1 MSIHKAPQP
10 AILKVFDWKQ
20 LIGAVTLHLFP
31 SRKHITVVLYKLAV
45 CWVLGEELNYMEWAE
60 CSVHLCC
67 HKKKKQSYKS
77 KIGRNLGVTGQRLYP
92 SLNYFL
98 IIVDTVIWTKPSGC
112 FLIRSII
119 SSAFKLLWNSGGP
132 ALPVSGSSD
141 TDHSQTDLTVRR
153 CLTLEHLSKK
163 KKTYLHINNCE
174 GYWPSRLALPTN
186 HHCVDKGWGGGDI
199 YICMTSRMQMHFS
212 ASTIRGC
219 SPFTAHGLRT
229 VWHSNLLTLEVW
241 SAVYAAQAS
250 GSESTCLICCRSFRA
265 WDWFVCETI
274 KATGSNGEGKL
285 VPLGGPIYLS
295 TQRTDRNS
303 RCFCQLLEPKI
314 EARVN
319 PE

>member
-163 KKTYLHINNCE
+163 KNICTLIIARVTGQVAWPYLQIITV
-174 GYWPSRLALPTN
+174 WIR
-186 HHCVDKGWGGGDI
+186 DGGGGHLH
-199 YICMTSRMQMHFS
+199 MHDQQNADAF
-212 ASTIRGC
+212 
-219 SPFTAHGLRT
+219 L
-229 VWHSNLLTLEVW
+229 
-241 SAVYAAQAS
+241 
-250 GSESTCLICCRSFRA
+250 
-265 WDWFVCETI
+265 
-274 KATGSNGEGKL
+274 
-285 VPLGGPIYLS
+285 
-295 TQRTDRNS
+295 
-303 RCFCQLLEPKI
+303 CQHY
-314 EARVN
+314 
-319 PE
+319 